1 MRNILR
7 LLTWPVIVGYRS
19 LEDVGDF
26 IPFGVGLFL
35 TFIIV
40 GGAISQSVVLSSYF
54 LLIALLAYLICAPL
68 FYRTGKSE
76 NSWEFPY
83 SLICNV
89 AAGIIWMV
97 ILSLLF
103 FYWPVLITL
112 IF

>member
-40 GGAISQSVVLSSYF
+40 GGAISQSVVFSSYF

-83 SLICNV
+83 SMICNA
-89 AAGIIWMV
+89 AAGIIWM
-97 ILSLLF
+97 ILLSALF